1 MRPPEVYTFLQHE
14 TGNFRHTAVDVLQTS
29 ASLDV
34 RITKATVTLESA
46 HKVYTELANHL
57 MLGETLVLYLICE
70 VRSEGSRD

>member
-14 TGNFRHTAVDVLQTS
+14 TGKFGHTAVDVQQTS

-46 HKVYTELANHL
+46 HKVYTEF
-57 MLGETLVLYLICE
+57 
-70 VRSEGSRD
+70 S